1 MREPQPKAIH
11 LKDYSPPAFRIDS
24 VDLDVDLRDDHA
36 LVRAKLQVRR
46 NSGAGPLILN
56 GDELRLLSVSLNG
69 RRPGYERT
77 AETLTIADVPDAFT
91 LETVS
96 RIEPQKNT
104 QLEGLY
110 ATKNGF
116 VTQCEAEGFRRI
128 TWYLDRPDVMARYT
142 TTIHADKKKYP
153 VLLANGNEIGRGEEP
168 GSRHW
173 ARFQDPFPKPSYLFA
188 MVAADLEVLKDS
200 FISRSGKT
208 KQLFIYVEPGK
219 LDQAGW
225 AMDCLKRAMKWDE
238 RRFGLELDL
247 DQYKIVA
254 VGDFN
259 SGAMENK
266 GLNIFNTKYVL
277 ARSDIA
283 TDTDYLNI
291 DRVVAHEY
299 CHNWTGNRVTCR
311 DWFQLSLKEGLTACR
326 APCSA
331 RRSSRPGCACTSSAT
346 TARRSPATTSC
357 RRCRTP
363 PASTCRSS
371 SSGTT
376 SRARRFSTAGVPMKT
391 AGSP

>member
-1 MREPQPKAIH
+1 MASLAVR
-11 LKDYSPPAFRIDS
+11 
-24 VDLDVDLRDDHA
+24 DVTDG
-36 LVRAKLQVRR
+36 V
-46 NSGAGPLILN
+46 
-56 GDELRLLSVSLNG
+56 
-69 RRPGYERT
+69 
-77 AETLTIADVPDAFT
+77 T
-91 LETVS
+91 LETVQ
-96 RIEPQKNT
+96 RIVPQKT
-104 QLEGLY
+104 SRLEGMY

-116 VTQCEAEGFRRI
+116 VTQWEAEGFRRI
-128 TWYLDRPDVMARYT
+128 TWSIDRPDVMARYT
-142 TTIHADKKKYP
+142 TTIHADRKKYP
-153 VLLANGNEIGRGEEP
+153 VLLANGNETGRGEEP

-225 AMDCLKRAMKWDE
+225 AMDCLKLAMQWEE

-291 DRVVAHEY
+291 D
-299 CHNWTGNRVTCR
+299 
-311 DWFQLSLKEGLTACR
+311 
-326 APCSA
+326 P
-331 RRSSRPGCACTSSAT
+331 
-346 TARRSPATTSC
+346 
-357 RRCRTP
+357 
-363 PASTCRSS
+363 
-371 SSGTT
+371 
-376 SRARRFSTAGVPMKT
+376 
-391 AGSP
+391 